1 VWINGYKEVL
11 STHFPLRRDAMHRAY
26 HFPYEDLQ
34 SDEDVIAGNS
44 VPWRIGEIRAYTPI
58 MMDAGDGETIS
69 QIGYRSSPTLW
80 DALFDA
86 DGPIACLVEVSE
98 FISTEGD
105 VETGFVHLSRER
117 RLLAVRDLRV
127 ELRLFACDCAERVLH
142 LYEREYPGDDRPRR
156 AIQVARDHARGRATA
171 GELRSAFI
179 LARSAADAASGSAAR
194 CAAMSAWGSATERAE
209 DAALTA
215 IWPAG
220 WVVADGKDAVGGAE
234 RAWQRALFSRTI
246 ERWVTSSWR

>member
-1 VWINGYKEVL
+1 ML
-11 STHFPLRRDAMHRAY
+11 RAY

-58 MMDAGDGETIS
+58 TIDAGDEETIS
-69 QIGYRSSPTLW
+69 QIGYHSSPTLW
-80 DALFDA
+80 DAFLQA

-98 FISTEGD
+98 AISTEGD
-105 VETGFVHLSRER
+105 VEAGFVRVSRER
-117 RLLAVRDLRV
+117 RLLAVRDLRSD
-127 ELRLFACDCAERVLH
+127 LRLFACDCAERVLH
-142 LYEREYPGDDRPRR
+142 LYEREYLGDDRPRR
-156 AIQVARDHARGRATA
+156 AIQVARDHACDRATA
-171 GELRSAFI
+171 GELRSAWI
-179 LARSAADAASGSAAR
+179 LAGSAVDAARSGGAAR

-234 RAWQRALFSRTI
+234 RAWQRTLFSRMI
-246 ERWVTSSWR
+246 ERRFQ